1 MENSVFKGD
10 IKLDLNDFKIKEIEE
25 IDINDFIVGDI
36 KFIMKNLEK
45 FINLKKFNCRHCCLE
60 RLPKLPK
67 SLRELDCSYNIIT
80 KIDDDELPP
89 KLEVLWCNYNK
100 LVELPNIPETLINLK
115 CSSTTLLNINP
126 LYNLIEKTVG
136 IQNFR
141 IIYQKGFIL
150 KNGNYYFEILKE
162 FQSKNRSLKR
172 LSLLGRTLLLEQSAR
187 ICLNPKRIERLLES
201 KEINFFDGSFETI

>member
-1 MENSVFKGD
+1 MFNNSAYID
-10 IKLDLNDFKIKEIEE
+10 AQKL
-25 IDINDFIVGDI
+25 
-36 KFIMKNLEK
+36 
-45 FINLKKFNCRHCCLE
+45 
-60 RLPKLPK
+60 
-67 SLRELDCSYNIIT
+67 NIIT

-201 KEINFFDGSFETI
+201 GVINFFDGSFETI